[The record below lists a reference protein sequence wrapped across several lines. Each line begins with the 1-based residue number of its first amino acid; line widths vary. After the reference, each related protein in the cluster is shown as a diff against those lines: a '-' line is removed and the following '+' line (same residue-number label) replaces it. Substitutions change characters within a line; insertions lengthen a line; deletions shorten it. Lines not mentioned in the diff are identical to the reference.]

1 MFSLLLIYTLDIIAI
16 KVGFFTEQIIL
27 ADADSAADIFDNQ
40 QEREDAADGQ
50 QYQIAK
56 EYVLAGECLLESI
69 DEVGDKRDHGNGGAK
84 QPEEVEEPPADR
96 ILY

>member
-1 MFSLLLIYTLDIIAI
+1 MFSLLLIHALDIIAI
-16 KVGFFTEQIIL
+16 KVGFFTKQIIL
-27 ADADSAADIFDNQ
+27 ADADPAADIFDNQ

-69 DEVGDKRDHGNGGAK
+69 DEIGYKRDHGNGGAK